1 MRAEE
6 KRREKAVV
14 GRKKKRRRKKG
25 KSGRKMREEERQVG
39 RGERKGTWLEINRN
53 VTIFHQ
59 TRAPPS
65 LRLLLRSPLCERASG
80 VHSEAEHRE
89 NGGRELEWGGRGVE
103 ERFCRWL
110 CVHAVGK
117 RSGARADTRVYP
129 PSGRCLAW
137 MKKSRG

>member
-1 MRAEE
+1 MRSEEKLCGQREE
-6 KRREKAVV
+6 KR
-14 GRKKKRRRKKG
+14 KRREEE
-25 KSGRKMREEERQVG
+25 GRKMRGEERQVG

-59 TRAPPS
+59 TRGPSPSNPFSPPS
-65 LRLLLRSPLCERASG
+65 LLRFASERRSFRGRTPRKRRKRARTR
-80 VHSEAEHRE
+80 RE
-89 NGGRELEWGGRGVE
+89 TRE

-117 RSGARADTRVYP
+117 RSGARAGTRVYP